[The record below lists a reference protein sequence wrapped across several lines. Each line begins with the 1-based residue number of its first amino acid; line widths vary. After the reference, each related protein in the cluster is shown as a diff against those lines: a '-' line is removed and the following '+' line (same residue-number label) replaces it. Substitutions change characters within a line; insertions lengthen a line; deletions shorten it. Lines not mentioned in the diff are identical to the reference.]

1 MLSTRPFHGV
11 QFWLCCT
18 VTRLFQVLLGRKEG
32 RKEGRS
38 AFSER
43 DNDVIPR
50 LLMTIAEEEHTPGSN
65 DHNVAI
71 MELRIDTVIKTIKV
85 KGDSMP
91 SDLKEELDGTWT
103 EMQSTFLQEREA
115 TRRFV
120 HTCHSLRAMKCTV
133 AVAV

>member
-1 MLSTRPFHGV
+1 M
-11 QFWLCCT
+11 
-18 VTRLFQVLLGRKEG
+18 
-32 RKEGRS
+32 
-38 AFSER
+38 
-43 DNDVIPR
+43 IPR
-50 LLMTIAEEEHTPGSN
+50 LLVTIAEENNTPASN

-71 MELRIDTVIKTIKV
+71 MEHRIDRVINTTKE

-91 SDLKEELDGTWT
+91 SDLKEELDAAWT